1 MFQAPLPAEPWDDVR
16 DCTAEGNV
24 CAQFD
29 PIMYQSFIGDE
40 NCLFLNVYTP
50 NLDGEFLP
58 VMIFIH
64 GGGYQFGSGNSKMY
78 GPDYLVDRDVV
89 LVTINYRCGPLGFLC
104 LNTPEVPG
112 NAGLKDMVQAIRWV
126 KDNIHNFGGSSGNI
140 TIFGESAGGAAV
152 STLTASPIT
161 KNLISK
167 AIIQSGTA
175 LNSWAFDQT
184 PIRNATELANH
195 LGCESQDVDDILEF
209 LTSTPVRDLIDAAN
223 KINRVKEFT
232 ETGVID
238 FIPVIEKEFPGVE
251 AVITESFVD
260 ILVSGRT
267 ANIPIMIGATTL
279 ELINEPKNYD
289 LDQFVPSC
297 FFLEKDSE
305 EALEIIDNIKR
316 LYFSTTELGPDNKY
330 EYLHLLSDKLFN
342 VDTYRYIKHL
352 VQVSNKPIYY
362 YNFDYV
368 GELNVMKK
376 FLTDELKT
384 ATHMD
389 ELGYLFKN
397 YLQEDVE
404 ATPQDINMRERMVR
418 LWTNF
423 AKTG

>member
-1 MFQAPLPAEPWDDVR
+1 MR

-29 PIMYQSFIGDE
+29 PITYQSYIGDE

-64 GGGYQFGSGNSKMY
+64 GGGYQFGSGNTRMY

-89 LVTINYRCGPLGFLC
+89 LVTINYRCNALGFLC

-126 KDNIHNFGGSSGNI
+126 KSNIHKFGGNSSNI

-152 STLTASPIT
+152 STLTASPLT
-161 KNLISK
+161 KDLISK
-167 AIIQSGTA
+167 AVIQSGTA
-175 LNSWAFDQT
+175 LSSWTSHQNPLKDAMDLVK
-184 PIRNATELANH
+184 E
-195 LGCESQDVDDILEF
+195 LGCESEDVDEILEF
-209 LTSTPVRDLIDAAN
+209 LTTTPVRELVEAAN
-223 KINRVKEFT
+223 KLNSIELFLEKGQNRFV
-232 ETGVID
+232 
-238 FIPVIEKEFPGVE
+238 PVIEKEFPGVE
-251 AVITESFVD
+251 AVLTESFIDV
-260 ILVSGRT
+260 LTSGRT
-267 ANIPIMIGATTL
+267 SNVPIMIGQTTL
-279 ELINEPKNYD
+279 EFTNKPKNYE
-289 LDQFVPSC
+289 LDNFVPSC
-297 FFLEKDSE
+297 FNLEKDSE
-305 EALEIIDNIKR
+305 DAAAIMNDLKR
-316 LYFSTTELGPDNKY
+316 LYFSTTEIGPENHY
-330 EYLHLLSDKLFN
+330 EYSHLLSDKLIC
-342 VDTYRYIKHL
+342 VDTYRYIRYL

-368 GELNVMKK
+368 GELNIMKILSPEK
-376 FLTDELKT
+376 DFKLKY
-384 ATHMD
+384 AAHAD

-397 YLQEDVE
+397 YLQEKVQP
-404 ATPQDINMRERMVR
+404 TSQDIKMRERMIR